1 MLSQVGFVIVN
12 ISVLHQFP
20 EAFLSHLINTVKPVK
35 CTSVMSLMFNWVHL

>member
-20 EAFLSHLINTVKPVK
+20 EAFLSHLINTVKPVNLSALVS
-35 CTSVMSLMFNWVHL
+35 CHWCL